1 MAKEREKRNI
11 DINLD
16 EADEGLIES
25 VGYEGYGGGG
35 DHHIITVKLVG
46 AFFHCTACGRLRPAS
61 KFGLRQTD
69 DGIVRNQ
76 AQCKSCR

>member
-1 MAKEREKRNI
+1 MAGRDKRNI

-16 EADEGLIES
+16 EAEEGLTES
-25 VGYEGYGGGG
+25 VNYDDPHMEIEG
-35 DHHIITVKLVG
+35 VKLAG

-76 AQCKSCR
+76 AQCSSCR